1 MNSTTDDLLRAI
13 DLALA
18 DQWDAAH
25 RLVQSFESDATAAWI
40 HAVLHKIEGDAG
52 NSRYWY
58 ARAGRL
64 EHLNDEPRA
73 ELAAI
78 RTMIRETV

>member
-1 MNSTTDDLLRAI
+1 MTHDDLVRAT

-18 DQWDAAH
+18 GDWDAAH
-25 RLVQSFESDATAAWI
+25 GIVQADESNPMAAWI

-52 NSRYWY
+52 NARYWY
-58 ARAGRL
+58 RRAGRM
-64 EHLNDEPRA
+64 EHVDAEPRA

-78 RTMIRETV
+78 RASIAV